1 MTFRARRDAKIRP
14 ALEGE
19 FPLLYRA
26 LSPTILRFFA
36 RRVFEPEAAV
46 DLTAETFAQALVSRR
61 KFRGATEG
69 ELEAWIWAIAR
80 AELSHYLRRGKAERR
95 ALARLGMQVP
105 ILTEEDHARI
115 EELASLGE
123 LRVTVADALEDL
135 DGDQR
140 EALRLRVVEERP
152 YSAIAATLGVSEA
165 TVRARVSR
173 GLRALARSLDQTLTA
188 EEPVR

>member
-1 MTFRARRDAKIRP
+1 MGLRVRRDAKIHP
-14 ALEGE
+14 ALEGA

-26 LSPTILRFFA
+26 LSPRILRFFA

-61 KFRGATEG
+61 KFRGGSKA

-80 AELSHYLRRGKAERR
+80 AELSHYLRRGKTERR

-105 ILTEEDHARI
+105 TLTEEDHARI

-123 LRVTVADALEDL
+123 LRVTVADALDDL

-188 EEPVR
+188 EEPAR

>member
-1 MTFRARRDAKIRP
+1 
-14 ALEGE
+14 
-19 FPLLYRA
+19 
-26 LSPTILRFFA
+26 
-36 RRVFEPEAAV
+36 
-46 DLTAETFAQALVSRR
+46 
-61 KFRGATEG
+61 
-69 ELEAWIWAIAR
+69 
-80 AELSHYLRRGKAERR
+80 
-95 ALARLGMQVP
+95 MQVP
-105 ILTEEDHARI
+105 TLTEEDHARI

-123 LRVTVADALEDL
+123 LRVTVADALEGL